1 MIYIYSLIVF
11 VSATLI
17 LFRSVGYIQLDGYSI
32 SRRSKVFR
40 EWGVFGFVFF
50 VNVLLLGVNALIDHF
65 VNADIS
71 KLFLVLV
78 SVFSVV
84 FLILSLNRK
93 WKTHPR
99 FTKRFV
105 RLYLTATLFLFLTTG
120 ILLLISTQFIII
132 YHKLAFFSLLYVLS
146 PILLMLSLYA
156 TLPIEKAIS
165 NKYIKRAKQ
174 KLASMPQVKVIGIT
188 GSYAKTTVKNILY
201 TILSVKYN
209 VYMTPKSFNTPLGL
223 SMSIDRLTGEED
235 YFIAEMGARHVGD
248 IKELVDIVRPSYGI
262 ITGVAKQHIETF
274 HSFENVERTKYE
286 LIKGLPEE
294 GFAVFNGFDETAK
307 RMYNYTNNTVVYF
320 TDSEYANISD
330 IEMSDSGAKFT
341 LELFGESVRCFSKL
355 IGKHNLIN
363 ILLASLTAYKLGVG
377 INDIKFGIEMLESI
391 PHRLEVVRSANGI
404 TILDDSF
411 NSNVRG
417 FEVALETMTL
427 FSGKKVVMTPGIVEG
442 GKDEKSINIEVGKL
456 IAKYADNVILIG
468 SRAKY
473 IEIGLKDADFC
484 MENVVKVHTLDAA
497 KTYFPKLLAVGDVL
511 LIENDLPDNY

>member
-50 VNVLLLGVNALIDHF
+50 VNALLLGVNALIDHF

-174 KLASMPQVKVIGIT
+174 RLASMPQVKVIGIT

-201 TILSVKYN
+201 TIV
-209 VYMTPKSFNTPLGL
+209 
-223 SMSIDRLTGEED
+223 
-235 YFIAEMGARHVGD
+235 
-248 IKELVDIVRPSYGI
+248 
-262 ITGVAKQHIETF
+262 
-274 HSFENVERTKYE
+274 
-286 LIKGLPEE
+286 
-294 GFAVFNGFDETAK
+294 
-307 RMYNYTNNTVVYF
+307 
-320 TDSEYANISD
+320 
-330 IEMSDSGAKFT
+330 
-341 LELFGESVRCFSKL
+341 
-355 IGKHNLIN
+355 
-363 ILLASLTAYKLGVG
+363 
-377 INDIKFGIEMLESI
+377 
-391 PHRLEVVRSANGI
+391 
-404 TILDDSF
+404 
-411 NSNVRG
+411 
-417 FEVALETMTL
+417 
-427 FSGKKVVMTPGIVEG
+427 
-442 GKDEKSINIEVGKL
+442 
-456 IAKYADNVILIG
+456 
-468 SRAKY
+468 
-473 IEIGLKDADFC
+473 
-484 MENVVKVHTLDAA
+484 
-497 KTYFPKLLAVGDVL
+497 
-511 LIENDLPDNY
+511 